1 MEKVKLTKKQ
11 AEALD
16 YLLCLWESSN
26 GNVSEYVFKK
36 LVKEKLDI
44 GHEWKSDNFS
54 EANTIPD
61 KLFTRALLDGY
72 EVEQT
77 PEEKLREYYELSNFL
92 RYDKEDLVPTVRQR
106 MIGEQMGVRKTL
118 NILGIKVEG
127 INAEF
132 NTDKTEGDE

>member
-11 AEALD
+11 AEALEQ
-16 YLLCLWESSN
+16 LRSEWSKGAIIRTHVESS
-26 GNVSEYVFKK
+26 
-36 LVKEKLDI
+36 
-44 GHEWKSDNFS
+44 W
-54 EANTIPD
+54 TISKYRPLNELSIEELA
-61 KLFTRALLDGY
+61 KALINGY

-127 INAEF
+127 INV
-132 NTDKTEGDE
+132 DKTEGDE